1 MMRLAG
7 TLLSY
12 VVAIS
17 ALCAGLIGG
26 AMWLMQPGGAISHE
40 ARVAPIAPRIAE
52 SIERKKPFPVQVSEP
67 APAKPVMTE
76 SKASLTPAPVRP
88 FKIRE
93 LNPPPK
99 QHRKPRGETA
109 VADVA
114 PTAAIR
120 TTAPVVSTART
131 DVPF

>member
-26 AMWLMQPGGAISHE
+26 AMWLIQPGGAISHE

-88 FKIRE
+88 LQIRE
-93 LNPPPK
+93 LTPPTK
-99 QHRKPRGETA
+99 HKRKPRGETA
-109 VADVA
+109 IAQQTPGAAVPAV
-114 PTAAIR
+114 TAV
-120 TTAPVVSTART
+120 TTARS
-131 DVPF
+131 DVPY